1 MACMVILNGKNMEM
15 KGLQNSIETLQDKI
29 EDIRNIIQILEISMQ
44 NTEED
49 EHIIRSVSVIDKM
62 LDNVLQ
68 VDMKE
73 LIQIA
78 NGYKER

>member
-1 MACMVILNGKNMEM
+1 MEM
-15 KGLQNSIETLQDKI
+15 EGLQNSIETLQDKI

-44 NTEED
+44 NTKED